1 MSKAIKPK
9 APRQPKTL
17 KKSTGMYMP
26 KIKPIKLVMG
36 YMKKKW
42 KFRFSLPEGRN
53 QVLNFVD
60 FSRRDRIFILDKKLA
75 V

>member
-36 YMKKKW
+36 YMKKN
-42 KFRFSLPEGRN
+42 G
-53 QVLNFVD
+53 NFVSPYLKGGIK
-60 FSRRDRIFILDKKLA
+60 F
-75 V
+75 